1 MDEVQEGV
9 GGKAPGEGSVE
20 VLDAR
25 PVTRGRPFEKGNLVN
40 PGGKMAVEVAKPPER
55 SALLRDLD
63 WAYKNLTGTKKP
75 PNEQCRLFREDF
87 LADRE
92 KTLKLLMQLQ
102 KDYKEEVRDW
112 RERHRKK
119 VEAAGGVGAGGAGTG
134 SGVAGSVALG
144 PDDGE
149 ERVRDMMQR
158 LLHEASNHGSDKGVS
173 ELRPE
178 DESGGE
184 GKSGGVSK
192 VL

>member
-9 GGKAPGEGSVE
+9 GGKAPEEGPGPGHDV
-20 VLDAR
+20 R
-25 PVTRGRPFEKGNLVN
+25 PTVRGRPFEKGQLPN
-40 PGGKMAVEVAKPPER
+40 PGGKLAVEAAKPPER

-102 KDYKEEVRDW
+102 KDYKEEVRNW

-119 VEAAGGVGAGGAGTG
+119 VADAVAA
-134 SGVAGSVALG
+134 GVAGSLGGAQSAGGLG

-184 GKSGGVSK
+184 GKSGGVPK